1 MPPPIRPTPIIRP
14 PTGSGDT
21 TPFLIKPGAM
31 EFTDRLGSQTAR
43 LTFLVEGVAGA
54 GPRVLL
60 DALRAP
66 AIPRVGDVFEGSNI
80 IVTSRI
86 VTNVEDCN
94 TKWEIVVNYGE
105 TVGGGGG
112 PFINPPDDQAT
123 PMLEIDS
130 TVVMKRTNIDVD
142 GNVIQIEGYHA
153 EQYDENTGE
162 PLGIENPVAE
172 PIQGGMV
179 DVPIPMT
186 VLRFMRREPPVDQ
199 HGRGV
204 AFKSMLYTGK
214 TNIEPIVDIG
224 RFREPS
230 QAHTWLCT
238 RLGAVSD
245 DGGLTFNV
253 TYEFT
258 FNPDRWRATA
268 VYIDPKTG
276 QPGDNLHITD
286 SNTMSGNGV
295 KTFQVVG
302 AENFHLLDLF
312 I

>member
-1 MPPPIRPTPIIRP
+1 MPPPIRPTPIIVP
-14 PTGSGDT
+14 PTGPGET

-43 LTFLVEGVAGA
+43 LTFLVEGVAGT

-105 TVGGGGG
+105 TLGGGGG

-123 PMLEIDS
+123 PILEVDS

-153 EQYDENTGE
+153 EQYDDDGN

-179 DVPIPMT
+179 DVPVVLT
-186 VLRFMRREPPVDQ
+186 VLRYMRREPPVDRW
-199 HGRGV
+199 GRTPGY
-204 AFKSMLYTGK
+204 KSKLFTGK
-214 TNIEPIVDIG
+214 TNSVDLDG
-224 RFREPS
+224 S
-230 QAHTWLCT
+230 GLHTWLCT
-238 RLGAVSD
+238 RLGAVTD
-245 DGGLTFNV
+245 DSGLTYNM

-258 FNPDRWRATA
+258 FDPDHWRATA

-286 SNTMSGNGV
+286 LNTMSGNGV
-295 KTFQVVG
+295 KTFQIVG
-302 AENFHLLDLF
+302 AIDFHGLDLQL
-312 I
+312 